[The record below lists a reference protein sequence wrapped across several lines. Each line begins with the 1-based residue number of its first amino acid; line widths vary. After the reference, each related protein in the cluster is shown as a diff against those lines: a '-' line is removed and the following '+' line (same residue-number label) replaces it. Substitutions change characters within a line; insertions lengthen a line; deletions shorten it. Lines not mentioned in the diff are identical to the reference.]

1 MARRKKKVSVEDV
14 DEYLVDMNPAVLDS
28 DPIMR
33 GKLRVGTKVVVV
45 LPKFSRALKDMQRE
59 QFKSGKVEKFGQI
72 ALDDGKILNINE
84 SYVLPLTFEIKKLL
98 KRGILMGGMK
108 LRLTFLRVCH
118 FWQTHARLGELRC
131 VHSKKKV

>member
-45 LPKFSRALKDMQRE
+45 LPKFSWALKDMQRE

-72 ALDDGKILNINE
+72 MLDDGKILNINE

-98 KRGILMGGMK
+98 KKGILMGGMK
-108 LRLTFLRVCH
+108 LR
-118 FWQTHARLGELRC
+118 
-131 VHSKKKV
+131 

>member
-72 ALDDGKILNINE
+72 MLDDGKVLNINE

-98 KRGILMGGMK
+98 KKGILMGGMK
-108 LRLTFLRVCH
+108 LR
-118 FWQTHARLGELRC
+118 
-131 VHSKKKV
+131 